1 MANIAVIGA
10 GAIGSTVAAWID
22 QGGGHHLTLCVRS
35 PVTDL
40 RIDTPSGPISAR
52 PVVRTDPAAATP
64 VEWVLV
70 ATKAY
75 DVAGTA
81 HWLARLVGAD
91 TRVAVLQN
99 GVEHRARFAG
109 LVPDDRIVPVIV
121 DIPAERT
128 APGRVR
134 QRRIGSML
142 VPDDDAGR
150 AFVALMASTP
160 FAISVSDDFTT
171 AAWRKLAVNCAGAVN
186 ALALRPAGIAA
197 RPEVAEVMRGLVAEC
212 VAVGRSVGANLP
224 DTLPDEIVAG
234 ARAGSPDGI
243 NSLHADRLAGRPMEW
258 DARNGVIVRLGRVHG
273 IATPLNQ
280 MAAALL
286 EAAEG

>member
-1 MANIAVIGA
+1 MAHIAVIGA
-10 GAIGSTVAAWID
+10 GAIGSTVAAWLD
-22 QGGGHHLTLCVRS
+22 SSGGHAVELCIRT
-35 PVTDL
+35 PLTDL
-40 RIDTPSGPISAR
+40 HIDTPSGPIEAH
-52 PVVRTDPAAATP
+52 PVVRSDPAQASP
-64 VEWVLV
+64 VDWVLV
-70 ATKAY
+70 ATKTY
-75 DVAGTA
+75 DAPGA
-81 HWLARLVGAD
+81 ARWLEALIGVR
-91 TRVAVLQN
+91 TRVAILQN
-99 GVEHRARFAG
+99 GVEHRTRFAG

-128 APGRVR
+128 APGRVL

-142 VPDDDAGR
+142 VPDDEAGR
-150 AFVALMASTP
+150 AFVEMMAATP
-160 FAISVSDDFTT
+160 FAVSTSDDFLT

-186 ALALRPAGIAA
+186 ALALRAAGIAA
-197 RPEVAEVMRGLVAEC
+197 RPEVATVMRGLVAEC
-212 VAVGRSVGANLP
+212 IAVGRAVGANLP

-258 DARNGVIVRLGRVHG
+258 DARNGVIVRLGREHG
-273 IATPLNQ
+273 IPTPLNQ